1 MGDFVAVT
9 EPYRRE
15 LIAHCYRMLG
25 SVDDAEDAVQETY
38 LRAWRSYDGFEGRSS
53 VRTWLYKIAT
63 NACLTASTH
72 RSRRVVPSGLGAP
85 SEDPTAPP
93 VAAGP
98 EVQWLQPIPDAM
110 LDPATIV
117 ETRDSLRI
125 ALIAT
130 LQRLPGRQRAVL
142 VLRDVLAWPASEVAE
157 VMGMS
162 TAAVKSAV
170 QRARAR
176 LKQQPPDL
184 SEPVEPGELAGV
196 LEQYI
201 AAVEEADGAALEQL
215 LRVDAQ
221 VEATPWR
228 TWYSGRATCMPYLLQ
243 QVLGSPGDWRLLPTS
258 ANGQPAAVG
267 YFQGS
272 AYGILVLTV
281 AKGGIARINAFAGP
295 ELVAKFGF
303 PPTV

>member
-1 MGDFVAVT
+1 MALQDCD
-9 EPYRRE
+9 E
-15 LIAHCYRMLG
+15 
-25 SVDDAEDAVQETY
+25 
-38 LRAWRSYDGFEGRSS
+38 RA
-53 VRTWLYKIAT
+53 L
-63 NACLTASTH
+63 TH
-72 RSRRVVPSGLGAP
+72 RS
-85 SEDPTAPP
+85 
-93 VAAGP
+93 
-98 EVQWLQPIPDAM
+98 
-110 LDPATIV
+110 
-117 ETRDSLRI
+117 
-125 ALIAT
+125 
-130 LQRLPGRQRAVL
+130 
-142 VLRDVLAWPASEVAE
+142 
-157 VMGMS
+157 
-162 TAAVKSAV
+162 
-170 QRARAR
+170 
-176 LKQQPPDL
+176 
-184 SEPVEPGELAGV
+184 
-196 LEQYI
+196 YI

-221 VEATPWR
+221 LAATPWR